1 MMNPIAAHDQ
11 ALAFI
16 MTDSLFLSVDGALS
30 FEIIANQFEGYWRQQ
45 IADEIR
51 ARLMPLCVC
60 ETCVGI
66 RRRGTSSRRPY
77 GLLREGSSEG
87 LLLY

>member
-1 MMNPIAAHDQ
+1 MNNPIAAHDQ

-30 FEIIANQFEGYWRQQ
+30 FEIIASQFEGFWRQQ

-60 ETCVGI
+60 ETCGNQKEGHLIEEAI
-66 RRRGTSSRRPY
+66 RVVKRGRK
-77 GLLREGSSEG
+77 
-87 LLLY
+87 